1 MKHVRVGYTGVN
13 VTELGFGAAQIGNLY
28 RATDTQTA
36 IAAVNAAWDEGVRY
50 FDTAP
55 HYGLG
60 LSERRLGSALASRP
74 RNEYAVST
82 KVGRLLIPN
91 PSPVGSDMDAG
102 GFDVPDTLTRQRDYS
117 RDGILRSLESS
128 LHRMA
133 LDRIDIVYV
142 HDPEDFMDT
151 AVREAVPA
159 LSELREQGVI
169 GAVGVGMNFVDPLLR
184 FVSETDVDV
193 VMVAGRWTL
202 VDRSAGVLID
212 KCAARGVAVVAAAPF
227 NSGLLTQN
235 DPADDA
241 SFDYGPA
248 PADVL
253 ECARGCAQICSA
265 HATEL
270 PAAALQFPVR
280 HAAVTSVVAGMRT
293 ASQVKLDLSWFRA
306 EIDETLWTE
315 LPPPAR

>member
-1 MKHVRVGYTGVN
+1 MSLNWALAPRSEGTSS
-13 VTELGFGAAQIGNLY
+13 
-28 RATDTQTA
+28 RAIDTQTA
-36 IAAVNAAWDEGVRY
+36 LDAVDAAWDEGVRY

-60 LSERRLGSALASRP
+60 LSELRLGIALASRP
-74 RNEYAVST
+74 RNQYAVST

-91 PSPVGSDMDAG
+91 PSPAGSDMGAG
-102 GFDVPDTLTRQRDYS
+102 GFDVPDTMKRERDYS

-128 LHRMA
+128 LHRMS

-159 LSELREQGVI
+159 LTELREQGVI

-202 VDRSAGVLID
+202 VDQSAGVLID
-212 KCAARGVAVVAAAPF
+212 KCDACGW
-227 NSGLLTQN
+227 LLW
-235 DPADDA
+235 P
-241 SFDYGPA
+241 
-248 PADVL
+248 L
-253 ECARGCAQICSA
+253 
-265 HATEL
+265 L
-270 PAAALQFPVR
+270 P
-280 HAAVTSVVAGMRT
+280 S
-293 ASQVKLDLSWFRA
+293 
-306 EIDETLWTE
+306 TL
-315 LPPPAR
+315 AC